1 MVRFRPLPTLANR
14 KNKLMRILL
23 KSVKIVDSSSEF
35 NGQTKDILI
44 ENGIIQQIANDIEN
58 TADQTIS
65 GENLHV
71 SAGWIDMRVS
81 PKDPGF
87 ESKEDLNSLSAAAM
101 AGGFTEIITL
111 PNTKPVVQTKEA
123 IAYIKNFALSQLLN
137 IYPTGAVTKNC
148 EGKDFTEMLDL
159 HQAGAVAFTD
169 GDHTLWNADILLKT
183 LQYLAPIDALLMNR
197 PEEPSMTIFGQMH
210 EGIESTLLGM
220 KGIPSTAEEL
230 MLMRDLKLLEYY
242 LGNNYKPK
250 DNSCLHFSTISTKT
264 GVELIRQAKA
274 KGLPV
279 SCDIAAHQLAFT
291 DADLRDFDT
300 NLKVNPPFRSQ
311 DDIEALLQG
320 LEDGTIDVIVSDHN
334 PQDEE
339 SKNLEFDMAD
349 FGVIGLETTFSVAN
363 TYSNLSIDK
372 IIEKL
377 TINPRKLLRLENV
390 SIKERNLANLS
401 IFDPNQKWVY
411 ESRNIQSKSKNSP
424 FIDKKLTGKVKA
436 VINKS
441 KVFINN

>member
-1 MVRFRPLPTLANR
+1 
-14 KNKLMRILL
+14 MRILL

-44 ENGIIQQIANDIEN
+44 ENGIIQQIANAIEIP
-58 TADQTIS
+58 ADQTIN
-65 GENLHV
+65 GENLHI

-81 PKDPGF
+81 PKDPGY

-101 AGGFTEIITL
+101 TGGFTEIVTL

-123 IAYIKNFALSQLLN
+123 IAYVKNFTLSQLIN

-159 HQAGAVAFTD
+159 HQAGAIAFTD

-183 LQYLAPIDALLMNR
+183 LQYLAPIDSLLMNR
-197 PEEPSMTIFGQMH
+197 PEEPSMIIFGQMH

-242 LGNNYKPK
+242 LGENFNQKS
-250 DNSCLHFSTISTKT
+250 NSCLHFSTISTKT

-311 DDIEALLQG
+311 DDIEALQKG
-320 LEDGTIDVIVSDHN
+320 LADGTIDVIVSDHN

-349 FGVIGLETTFSVAN
+349 FGVIGLETAFSVAN
-363 TYSNLSIDK
+363 SYSNLSIDK

-377 TINPRKLLRLENV
+377 TISPRKLLRLQNV
-390 SIKERNLANLS
+390 SIKEGNQANLS
-401 IFDPNQKWVY
+401 IFDPSHEWVY
-411 ESRNIQSKSKNSP
+411 ESKNIQSKSKNSP

-436 VINKS
+436 VINKG
-441 KVFINN
+441 KVFINK

>member
-1 MVRFRPLPTLANR
+1 
-14 KNKLMRILL
+14 MRILL
-23 KSVKIVDSSSEF
+23 KSVKIVDSASEF

-44 ENGIIQQIANDIEN
+44 ENGIIQQIADSIESP
-58 TADQTIS
+58 TDQTII
-65 GENLHV
+65 GEDLHA

-81 PKDPGF
+81 PKDPGY

-101 AGGFTEIITL
+101 AGGFTEIVTL

-123 IAYIKNFALSQLLN
+123 IAYVRNFALSQLIN
-137 IYPTGAVTKNC
+137 IYPAGAVTKNC

-242 LGNNYKPK
+242 LGENFNPK
-250 DNSCLHFSTISTKT
+250 NNSCLHFSTISTKN

-291 DADLRDFDT
+291 DADLKDFDT

-311 DDIEALLQG
+311 KDIEALQKG
-320 LEDGTIDVIVSDHN
+320 LADGTIDVIVSDHN

-349 FGVIGLETTFSVAN
+349 FGVIGLETAFSVAN
-363 TYSNLSIDK
+363 TYSNLSIEK
-372 IIEKL
+372 IIGKL
-377 TINPRKLLRLENV
+377 TTSPRKLLRLENV
-390 SIKERNLANLS
+390 SIKEGNQANLS
-401 IFDPNQKWVY
+401 IFDPSEEWIY
-411 ESRNIQSKSKNSP
+411 ESKNIQSKSKNSP
-424 FIDKKLTGKVKA
+424 FIDKKLKGKVKA
-436 VINKS
+436 VINKG
-441 KVFINN
+441 KVFINK

>member
-1 MVRFRPLPTLANR
+1 M
-14 KNKLMRILL
+14 KILL
-23 KSVKIVDSSSEF
+23 KSVRIVNSLSEF

-44 ENGIIQQIANDIEN
+44 ENGIIQQIADSIEN
-58 TADQTIS
+58 SADQTIS
-65 GENLHV
+65 GENHYV

-81 PKDPGF
+81 PKDPGY
-87 ESKEDLNSLSAAAM
+87 ESKEDLNTLSAAAM
-101 AGGFTEIITL
+101 TGGFTEIVTL

-123 IAYIKNFALSQLLN
+123 ISYIKNFALSQLIN
-137 IYPTGAVTKNC
+137 IYPTGAISKNC

-220 KGIPSTAEEL
+220 KGISSTAEEL

-242 LGNNYKPK
+242 LGENFNPNN
-250 DNSCLHFSTISTKT
+250 NSCLHFSTISTKN

-291 DADLRDFDT
+291 DKDLRDFDT

-311 DDIEALLQG
+311 EDIDALQNG

-349 FGVIGLETTFSVAN
+349 FGVIGLETAFSVVN
-363 TYSNLSIDK
+363 TFSNLSVEK

-377 TINPRKLLRLENV
+377 TTNPRKLLRLKNV
-390 SIKERNLANLS
+390 SIKEGNQANLS
-401 IFDPNQKWVY
+401 IFDPSQDWIY
-411 ESRNIQSKSKNSP
+411 ESKNIQSKSKNSP
-424 FIDKKLTGKVKA
+424 FIDKKLKGKVKA
-436 VINKS
+436 VINKG
-441 KVFINN
+441 KIFMNK

>member
-1 MVRFRPLPTLANR
+1 M
-14 KNKLMRILL
+14 KILL
-23 KSVKIVDSSSEF
+23 KSVKIIDDSSAL
-35 NGQTKDILI
+35 NGHTKDILI
-44 ENGIIQQIANDIEN
+44 ENSKIQQISDNIEANAE
-58 TADQTIS
+58 QVIS
-65 GENLHV
+65 GENLCV

-81 PKDPGF
+81 PKDPGY
-87 ESKEDLNSLSAAAM
+87 ESKEDLNTLSAAAM
-101 AGGFTEIITL
+101 AGGFTEIVTL

-123 IAYIKNFALSQLLN
+123 IAYVKNFSLSQLIN

-242 LGNNYKPK
+242 LGQNFTPKP
-250 DNSCLHFSTISTKT
+250 NSCLHFSTISTKS
-264 GVELIRQAKA
+264 GVELIRQAKQR
-274 KGLPV
+274 GLPV

-291 DADLRDFDT
+291 DANLRDFDT

-311 DDIEALLQG
+311 EDIDALKAG
-320 LEDGTIDVIVSDHN
+320 LLDGTIDVLVSDHN

-349 FGVIGLETTFSVAN
+349 FGAIGLETAFAVAN
-363 TYSNLSIDK
+363 TYS
-372 IIEKL
+372 KL
-377 TINPRKLLRLENV
+377 TIEQIISKLTTAPRKLLRLENV
-390 SIKERNLANLS
+390 SIKEGNEANLS
-401 IFDPNQKWVY
+401 IFDPTIEWIY
-411 ESRNIQSKSKNSP
+411 ESKMIQSKSKNSP
-424 FIDKKLTGKVKA
+424 FIGKTLKGKAKA
-436 VINKS
+436 VINKG
-441 KVFINN
+441 KIYINK

>member
-1 MVRFRPLPTLANR
+1 
-14 KNKLMRILL
+14 MRILL

-44 ENGIIQQIANDIEN
+44 ENGIIQQIADDIESN
-58 TADQTIS
+58 PDQTIS

-81 PKDPGF
+81 PKDPGY

-101 AGGFTEIITL
+101 TGGFTEIVTL

-123 IAYIKNFALSQLLN
+123 IAYVRNFALSQLIN
-137 IYPTGAVTKNC
+137 IFPTGAVTKNC

-242 LGNNYKPK
+242 LGENLKQN
-250 DNSCLHFSTISTKT
+250 NSCLHFSTISTKN

-291 DADLRDFDT
+291 DADLKDFDA

-311 DDIEALLQG
+311 EDIDALQNG

-349 FGVIGLETTFSVAN
+349 FGVIGLETAFSVAI
-363 TYSNLSIDK
+363 TYSNLSIEK

-377 TINPRKLLRLENV
+377 TSNPRKLLRLPNV
-390 SIKERNLANLS
+390 SVKVGKVANLS
-401 IFDPNQKWVY
+401 IFDPSQEWTY
-411 ESRNIQSKSKNSP
+411 ELKSIQSKSKNSP
-424 FIDKKLTGKVKA
+424 FIDKKLKGKVKA
-436 VINKS
+436 VINKG
-441 KVFINN
+441 KVFINK

>member
-1 MVRFRPLPTLANR
+1 M
-14 KNKLMRILL
+14 KILL
-23 KSVKIVDSSSEF
+23 KLVKIVDSSSEF

-44 ENGIIQQIANDIEN
+44 ENGVIQQIADGIE
-58 TADQTIS
+58 TSADQTIS

-81 PKDPGF
+81 PKDPGY
-87 ESKEDLNSLSAAAM
+87 ESKEDLNTLSSAAM
-101 AGGFTEIITL
+101 AGGFTEIVTL
-111 PNTKPVVQTKEA
+111 PNSKPVVQTKEA
-123 IAYIKNFALSQLLN
+123 IAYVKSFALSQLIN

-159 HQAGAVAFTD
+159 HRAGAVAFTD

-183 LQYLAPIDALLMNR
+183 LQYLSPIDALLMNR

-242 LGNNYKPK
+242 LGENLNPTN
-250 DNSCLHFSTISTKT
+250 NSCLHFSTISTKNS
-264 GVELIRQAKA
+264 VNLIRQAKA
-274 KGLPV
+274 KGLPI

-291 DADLRDFDT
+291 DKDLRGFDT
-300 NLKVNPPFRSQ
+300 NFKVNPPFRSQ
-311 DDIEALLQG
+311 EDIEALQNG

-339 SKNLEFDMAD
+339 SKNLEFDLAD
-349 FGVIGLETTFSVAN
+349 FGIIGLETTFSVAN
-363 TYSNLSIDK
+363 TYSNLSTEK

-377 TINPRKLLRLENV
+377 TTSPRKLLRLENV
-390 SIKERNLANLS
+390 SIKEGNQANLT
-401 IFDPNQKWVY
+401 IFDPSQNWIYQSK
-411 ESRNIQSKSKNSP
+411 NIQSKSKNSP
-424 FIDKKLTGKVKA
+424 FINKKLRGKVKA
-436 VINKS
+436 VINKG
-441 KVFINN
+441 KIFINKLENA

>member
-1 MVRFRPLPTLANR
+1 
-14 KNKLMRILL
+14 MRILL

-35 NGQTKDILI
+35 NGQTKDVLI
-44 ENGIIQQIANDIEN
+44 ENGLIQQIADNIECP
-58 TADQTIS
+58 TDQTIS

-81 PKDPGF
+81 PKDPGY

-101 AGGFTEIITL
+101 TGGFTEIVTL

-123 IAYIKNFALSQLLN
+123 IAYVRNFALSQLIN

-242 LGNNYKPK
+242 LGENFNQKS
-250 DNSCLHFSTISTKT
+250 NSCLHFSTISTKNS
-264 GVELIRQAKA
+264 VELIRQAKA

-311 DDIEALLQG
+311 EDIEALRKG

-349 FGVIGLETTFSVAN
+349 FGIIGLETAFSVAN
-363 TYSNLSIDK
+363 LYSNLSIDK

-377 TINPRKLLRLENV
+377 TISPRKLLRLENV
-390 SIKERNLANLS
+390 SIKEGTQANLS
-401 IFDPNQKWVY
+401 IFDPSQEWIY
-411 ESRNIQSKSKNSP
+411 ESKNIQSKSKNSP

-436 VINKS
+436 VINKG
-441 KVFINN
+441 KVFINK

>member
-1 MVRFRPLPTLANR
+1 M
-14 KNKLMRILL
+14 KILL

-44 ENGIIQQIANDIEN
+44 ENGVIQQIADGIE
-58 TADQTIS
+58 TSADQTIS

-71 SAGWIDMRVS
+71 SVGWIDMRVS
-81 PKDPGF
+81 PKDPGY
-87 ESKEDLNSLSAAAM
+87 ESKEDLNTLSSAAM
-101 AGGFTEIITL
+101 AGGFTEIVTL
-111 PNTKPVVQTKEA
+111 PNSKPVVQTKEA
-123 IAYIKNFALSQLLN
+123 IAYVKSFALSQLIN

-159 HQAGAVAFTD
+159 HRAGAVAFTD

-183 LQYLAPIDALLMNR
+183 LQYLSPIDALLVNR

-242 LGNNYKPK
+242 LGENLNSTN
-250 DNSCLHFSTISTKT
+250 NSCLHFSTISTKNS
-264 GVELIRQAKA
+264 VNLIRQAKA
-274 KGLPV
+274 KGLPI

-291 DADLRDFDT
+291 DKDLRGFDT
-300 NLKVNPPFRSQ
+300 NFKVNPPFRSQ
-311 DDIEALLQG
+311 EDIEALQNG

-339 SKNLEFDMAD
+339 SKNLEFDLAD
-349 FGVIGLETTFSVAN
+349 FGIIGLETAFSVAN
-363 TYSNLSIDK
+363 TYSNLSTEK

-377 TINPRKLLRLENV
+377 TTSPRKLLRLENV
-390 SIKERNLANLS
+390 SIKEGNQGNLT
-401 IFDPNQKWVY
+401 IFDPSQNWIYQSK
-411 ESRNIQSKSKNSP
+411 NIQSKSKNSP
-424 FIDKKLTGKVKA
+424 FINKKLRGKVKA
-436 VINKS
+436 VINKG
-441 KVFINN
+441 KIFINKLENA